1 VSRVKDIY
9 NLGNIPDLFYTH
21 IQRMM
26 RDFQGT
32 IVEGA
37 KEAIMEEAPGALA
50 SSGAL
55 GAPHVAQAYWDEL
68 RHLLRLC
75 HYAAAAAVA
84 SFTDKQVCNLNPTPY
99 TLHPVSLC
107 YWWWWCLF
115 Y

>member
-1 VSRVKDIY
+1 
-9 NLGNIPDLFYTH
+9 
-21 IQRMM
+21 MM

-75 HYAAAAAVA
+75 HYASAAAVA